1 MYRIIL
7 IFFLFQHI
15 SGYSQRIFSASGV
28 AISFLDHNMLSPSYG
43 GIIVRPSINL
53 GFETKQWKRLSLTT
67 VASNFTSGGKGSN
80 KEVSPYYGYNKML
93 FDNYSI
99 GVTGNYY
106 MVNKKTQF
114 YFGIGPRLDYVR
126 LEGGSYFGSS
136 GNSYDPQFLRKYIF
150 GVSGSIGVNFQLEN
164 FILGIK
170 SNYYYR
176 PYLYKKGSEY
186 YSGKAFHYIRD
197 NVFDLQLVFGYTLGK
212 KKAD

>member
-1 MYRIIL
+1 MHRFL
-7 IFFLFQHI
+7 IFLFLFQI
-15 SGYSQRIFSASGV
+15 SVAKSQRIFTANGV
-28 AISFLDHNMLSPSYG
+28 AVSFLDHNMLSPSYA

-67 VASNFTSGGKGSN
+67 VASNFTSGGKGSHQ
-80 KEVSPYYGYNKML
+80 EDSPYYGYNKML

-106 MVNKKTQF
+106 MVNEKTQF

-126 LEGGSYFGSS
+126 SERGIYSIWD
-136 GNSYDPQFLRKYIF
+136 GNSYAPQFLRTYLI
-150 GVSGSIGVNFQLEN
+150 GVSGNIGLNFQLEN

-176 PYLYKKGSEY
+176 PHLYKRGYEGS
-186 YSGKAFHYIRD
+186 SGKAFHYIRD

-212 KKAD
+212 KKAG